1 VLVGG
6 VLFITLSCAGYAAEI
21 TYPATLVRF
30 EQFAP
35 TAQSAF
41 TSLVLSAWLYH
52 FCQVGASV
60 MIIATSLAALRA
72 SLLPRWLGLAG
83 LVVALLALL
92 HFVVPLIGAL
102 AGLLWIAAVSA
113 LMLIGRG
120 SASGSR
126 RLAR

>member
-6 VLFITLSCAGYAAEI
+6 VLFITLSCARYAAEI

-30 EQFAP
+30 EQFAS

-60 MIIATSLAALRA
+60 MIIATSLAALG
-72 SLLPRWLGLAG
+72 SGSLPRWLGLAG
-83 LVVALLALL
+83 LAVALLTLL
-92 HFVVPLIGAL
+92 HFVAPLIGAL
-102 AGLLWIAAVSA
+102 AGLVWIAAVSA